1 MDLKKAAKMF
11 ANKFATG
18 SSVSKTGAGAD
29 EIVIQGDCAYEL
41 VDYILENFKELKDS
55 DIEIVEG
62 KKK

>member
-1 MDLKKAAKMF
+1 MF

-18 SSVSKTGAGAD
+18 SSVSKTGAGAE
-29 EIVIQGDCAYEL
+29 EIVIQGDCAYDL
-41 VDYILENFKELKDS
+41 CDYVLENFSQLKDS

>member
-1 MDLKKAAKMF
+1 MELKKAAKMF

-18 SSVSKTGAGAD
+18 SSVSKTGAGAE
-29 EIVIQGDCAYEL
+29 EIVIQGDCAYDL
-41 VDYILENFKELKDS
+41 CDYVLENFSQLKDS

>member
-1 MDLKKAAKMF
+1 MF